1 MIGLRRRSGKELAR
15 YPVEL
20 LARLQSP
27 RSTYRQIC
35 MLLRE
40 DGKME
45 IPCSFHAWN
54 SGIGITSAA
63 DSCPQLYPEYAK
75 TVSKSWIRGFV
86 RQISNHH
93 CPTFRTARL
102 SRLQFICRERH
113 EITSGSN
120 SVRNQTPK
128 PNFRRRVFRAFDQ
141 IYLRS
146 AEIEID
152 AIDRYR
158 AFRKGHVRRSARDR
172 SSLRNRERHR
182 EIREYST
189 RFPRLSWTVGTRW
202 SRNAGV
208 LAGFSGDA
216 AAAPRRSMHPRL
228 ATTRM

>member
-75 TVSKSWIRGFV
+75 IVSKSWIRGFV
-86 RQISNHH
+86 RQISSHH
-93 CPTFRTARL
+93 CPTFKTAIHL
-102 SRLQFICRERH
+102 SRETRDYIGIKLCAK
-113 EITSGSN
+113 SN
-120 SVRNQTPK
+120 PEAKFPEESFPRVRSDLFT
-128 PNFRRRVFRAFDQ
+128 FRRNRDRRHRSISRVSKGARSSFGTRSFKFEKSGDFGIA
-141 IYLRS
+141 RS
-146 AEIEID
+146 A
-152 AIDRYR
+152 
-158 AFRKGHVRRSARDR
+158 
-172 SSLRNRERHR
+172 
-182 EIREYST
+182 ST
-189 RFPRLSWTVGTRW
+189 RRDFH
-202 SRNAGV
+202 
-208 LAGFSGDA
+208 D
-216 AAAPRRSMHPRL
+216 
-228 ATTRM
+228 